1 MASAGLHAGLQDLG
15 ASLAAARP
23 DFARRHQERD
33 HRPGLR
39 P

>member
-1 MASAGLHAGLQDLG
+1 MASAGIHARLQDLG
-15 ASLAAARP
+15 AALAPARP

-33 HRPGLR
+33 HRSGLR

>member
-1 MASAGLHAGLQDLG
+1 MASASLHARLQDLG
-15 ASLAAARP
+15 TALAPARP